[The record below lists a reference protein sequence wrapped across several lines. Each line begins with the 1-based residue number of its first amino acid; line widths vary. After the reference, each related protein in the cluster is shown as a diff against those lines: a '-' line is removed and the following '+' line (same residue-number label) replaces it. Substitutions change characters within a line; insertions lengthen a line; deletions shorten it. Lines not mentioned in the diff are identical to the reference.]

1 MVNASLSGACHGIID
16 EYGYCYAGALVFD
29 QSSHVISSHTYSMTV
44 SPQSVAIGDL
54 DSDGLPEVVIASAM
68 SRIGLIS
75 VQPNLGS
82 SGEFVYGSAPY
93 VVSSV
98 AYNVAWL
105 FLFDMDQDGKV
116 DILFA
121 DSNSVKWFQ
130 NTLPTGSGG
139 AAHQASSWFAATPS
153 VVYAGAA
160 GSSLGVQYLIA
171 VVHSGNTVVTV
182 ATTVG
187 VSCYVQAGGGTWSS
201 ALPLVTGASVASV
214 AFGDVDAD
222 GTETSWRPS

>member
-1 MVNASLSGACHGIID
+1 M
-16 EYGYCYAGALVFD
+16 FD
-29 QSSHVISSHTYSMTV
+29 RSSHVISSHTYSMTV
-44 SPQSVAIGDL
+44 SPQSIAVGDL
-54 DSDGLPEVVIASAM
+54 DSDGLPEVVIASCMA
-68 SRIGLIS
+68 RIGLIT

-82 SGEFVYGSAPY
+82 SGEFVFGSAPV

-105 FLFDMDQDGKV
+105 FLFDMDQDGMV

-121 DSNSVKWFQ
+121 DSTSVKWFQ
-130 NTLPTGSGG
+130 NTLPTGTGSHGG

-160 GSSLGVQYLIA
+160 GSSLGVQYLTA

-182 ATTVG
+182 ATTGG
-187 VSCYVQAGGGTWSS
+187 VSCYVQVAGGSGSTWSS
-201 ALPLVTGASVASV
+201 ALPLVTGVSVVSV
-214 AFGDVDAD
+214 VFGDVDSD
-222 GTETSWRPS
+222 GTETFWPPSRWCRIV